1 MNSKT
6 AKICDSESAKTP
18 INATTSNLNNDSK
31 AKADT
36 KSVGL
41 KRTLGLTSGIS
52 LILGIFFA
60 GMAFNFTVIIGSK
73 KNI

>member
-6 AKICDSESAKTP
+6 AKISDSESAKTP
-18 INATTSNLNNDSK
+18 INATTTSHLNNDPK

-52 LILGIFFA
+52 LILGIFLQA
-60 GMAFNFTVIIGSK
+60 RHLTLL
-73 KNI
+73 

>member
-1 MNSKT
+1 MSSKT
-6 AKICDSESAKTP
+6 AKIRDSESAKTP
-18 INATTSNLNNDSK
+18 INATANDSK

-52 LILGIFFA
+52 LILGIFLQ
-60 GMAFNFTVIIGSK
+60 T
-73 KNI
+73 